1 MPDPAS
7 ADSDAKVVRKL
18 TTIMAADAAGYSTA
32 MDNDEVGTLASLRA
46 ARKVFSRFIER
57 HNGRIANTAGDGMI
71 ADFPSVVEAVQCAI
85 EVQQELAGSNGPEAG
100 LHFRIG
106 VHLGDVIVDGED
118 LLGEGVNLAARLQ
131 TMAEPGG
138 ILISQQVYDQVHSKL
153 SVGFDYLGVKHPK
166 NFTESVPVYGISL
179 KPSKHT
185 AVFGRHGEPHEGG
198 REAAPESVERPRQ
211 AHHEP
216 SPQEDSDASR
226 QGDDVYRRKVVRHAG
241 SLAVVWVGLVV
252 IDIATGSG
260 FWAQWP
266 GIAFL
271 AVIGM
276 EAAPLVSRNSQTVM
290 LARAAV
296 TIIILALINLFSW
309 SGDAWFL
316 WPAGAIVIAALIR
329 TVSVRSQDT

>member
-7 ADSDAKVVRKL
+7 ADADAKVVRKL

-85 EVQQELAGSNGPEAG
+85 EVQQELNGSKGPEGG

-106 VHLGDVIVDGED
+106 IHLGDVIVDGED

-138 ILISQQVYDQVHSKL
+138 ILISQQVYDQVHTKL

-166 NFTESVPVYGISL
+166 NLTESVTVYGVSL
-179 KPSKHT
+179 NRAKPAA
-185 AVFGRHGEPHEGG
+185 AVFGRHANRQAGA
-198 REAAPESVERPRQ
+198 REASRESAERSRRSHCKT
-211 AHHEP
+211 AHR
-216 SPQEDSDASR
+216 EDSDASR
-226 QGDDVYRRKVVRHAG
+226 QDDDTYRTKVIRHAQTLG
-241 SLAVVWVGLVV
+241 LVLVGLAV
-252 IDIATGSG
+252 IDFATGSG
-260 FWAQWP
+260 MWVQWP
-266 GIAFL
+266 AIPIL
-271 AVIGM
+271 AVIGIEM
-276 EAAPLVSRNSQTVM
+276 APLAASRSQTVFALRM
-290 LARAAV
+290 GVAIAA
-296 TIIILALINLFSW
+296 LALINLFSW
-309 SGDAWFL
+309 SGTLWFL
-316 WPAGAIVIAALIR
+316 WPAGAMILAALIR
-329 TVSVRSQDT
+329 KVAVRT